1 MQGWEDERLGGGAA
15 EPTGALYVGNLAP
28 EVDDATLAEAFSAC
42 GVLSAVVWR
51 EPSTG
56 QSLGHGSVSLASPA
70 EARFAIDTFNGR
82 QLCGRPLEVRFAAAD
97 RPPAGRSH
105 GGPYP
110 SSAPPAG
117 LDAAGGD
124 IGPSPNLY
132 IKGLP
137 PGTTDVGLRNVF
149 SPFGTIVDSR
159 VLYPQSAAPSA
170 LLRYTAVHEAAAA
183 IAAMHNVTPPGA
195 TNALQ
200 VRYAESQADK
210 ARRGTRPV
218 PGDMPGPRGPPPM
231 PAGADAVERVECP
244 HSLVGWLIGRG
255 GETIRGLQ
263 TRSGS
268 GISIDQNLPEG
279 VPRIVVITGSREQVA
294 LGKQLVE
301 ELLVSGA
308 ARGGGTWP
316 GVGGGGA
323 AMPGGGGAA
332 GAGGAPQWS
341 GRNDYGPGQPQQQ
354 MQALQAAAHGAGSA
368 MQPGFAAPGS
378 RPMAE
383 EAAEEPEPCVPL
395 CSAGLEYPVLRADA
409 GFVSQ
414 GTSHL
419 RCRVRCTATYSA
431 GSSQGCCGRERRRS
445 SV

>member
-1 MQGWEDERLGGGAA
+1 MRGGHFGKVGNVTTTRPSEALLRGRHSQRGSGFAPPLGAAAMQGWDDERLGGNAA
-15 EPTGALYVGNLAP
+15 EPTSALYAGNLAP
-28 EVDDATLAEAFSAC
+28 EVDDATLAEAFSSC
-42 GVLSAVVWR
+42 GAVSAVVWR

-56 QSLGHGSVSLASPA
+56 QSLGNGSVRFSSPD
-70 EARFAIDTFNGR
+70 EARFALETLTGR
-82 QLCGRPLEVRFAAAD
+82 LLCGRPLELRFAAVE
-97 RPPAGRSH
+97 RPPAGHTAH
-105 GGPYP
+105 GGQYP
-110 SSAPPAG
+110 SAPSAG
-117 LDAAGGD
+117 VDGAGGD

-210 ARRGTRPV
+210 ARRATRPA
-218 PGDMPGPRGPPPM
+218 PGDMPGPRGPPPL
-231 PAGADAVERVECP
+231 PAGAEAVERVECP

-279 VPRIVVITGSREQVA
+279 VPRIVVITGNREQVA

-316 GVGGGGA
+316 GGGGGGGT
-323 AMPGGGGAA
+323 MPGGGA
-332 GAGGAPQWS
+332 GATGGVPQWG
-341 GRNDYGPGQPQQQ
+341 GRNDHGPGQQQQQ
-354 MQALQAAAHGAGSA
+354 MQAPQAAVHSTGPA
-368 MQPGFAAPGS
+368 MQPGYAAPNN
-378 RPMAE
+378 RTMAQ
-383 EAAEEPEPCVPL
+383 EAAEEPEPCASPL
-395 CSAGLEYPVLRADA
+395 FSGA
-409 GFVSQ
+409 
-414 GTSHL
+414 
-419 RCRVRCTATYSA
+419 
-431 GSSQGCCGRERRRS
+431 
-445 SV
+445 